1 MFYCCSIITVAQV
14 VCILIISIT
23 SVKDMIKSIR
33 HVLNQI
39 NINNYFLKKNKFF
52 KNDKLKNDNIISST
66 SRALNNPPK
75 KTNSEDSKTEKDD
88 NNTDLEKDLVS
99 DDTKKS
105 DINNEIIL
113 DKNKILTSTN
123 NKAEYIPPDYNFKFF
138 KSKDKGVIKPIE
150 ISEIPFEKK
159 SIERRKGIDYADD
172 YLNGPYLPTQNILVI
187 TNEKINKK

>member
-1 MFYCCSIITVAQV
+1 MINSISYI
-14 VCILIISIT
+14 
-23 SVKDMIKSIR
+23 
-33 HVLNQI
+33 LNQI

-105 DINNEIIL
+105 DINNEKIL
-113 DKNKILTSTN
+113 D
-123 NKAEYIPPDYNFKFF
+123 
-138 KSKDKGVIKPIE
+138 
-150 ISEIPFEKK
+150 
-159 SIERRKGIDYADD
+159 
-172 YLNGPYLPTQNILVI
+172 
-187 TNEKINKK
+187 IN